1 MDKNFT
7 KKEVI
12 VVLIIVLTLVS
23 LLTFKLLSSNLEKKT
38 RASLKVEEVEEE
50 DLEEETEIIMV
61 HISGQ
66 VKRPGLVELK
76 AGMRLKDAIDQAGGL
91 KEAADMDRIN
101 LARKLSDEEKI
112 YIPAKGEEI
121 DIGIDLSLTE
131 KSEEGKININTCS
144 KEELMGLPGIG
155 EVLAQRIIDHR
166 EENPFE
172 SEEDLM
178 QVAGIGEKRFEDLK
192 ELITVK

>member
-61 HISGQ
+61 HI
-66 VKRPGLVELK
+66 
-76 AGMRLKDAIDQAGGL
+76 
-91 KEAADMDRIN
+91 
-101 LARKLSDEEKI
+101 
-112 YIPAKGEEI
+112 
-121 DIGIDLSLTE
+121 
-131 KSEEGKININTCS
+131 
-144 KEELMGLPGIG
+144 
-155 EVLAQRIIDHR
+155 
-166 EENPFE
+166 
-172 SEEDLM
+172 
-178 QVAGIGEKRFEDLK
+178 
-192 ELITVK
+192 

>member
-112 YIPAKGEEI
+112 YIPAKGEE
-121 DIGIDLSLTE
+121 
-131 KSEEGKININTCS
+131 
-144 KEELMGLPGIG
+144 
-155 EVLAQRIIDHR
+155 
-166 EENPFE
+166 
-172 SEEDLM
+172 
-178 QVAGIGEKRFEDLK
+178 
-192 ELITVK
+192 

>member
-144 KEELMGLPGIG
+144 KEDLMGLPGIG

>member
-1 MDKNFT
+1 MDNNFT

-12 VVLIIVLTLVS
+12 VILIIVLILVS
-23 LLTFKLLSSNLEKKT
+23 LLTFKLLSSKLEKEA
-38 RASLKVEEVEEE
+38 RSSLRLEEVEE
-50 DLEEETEIIMV
+50 DLEEETETIMV

-121 DIGIDLSLTE
+121 DIGIDLSITE
-131 KSEEGKININTCS
+131 KSEEGKININNCS

-178 QVAGIGEKRFEDLK
+178 QVAGIGEKRFDDLK